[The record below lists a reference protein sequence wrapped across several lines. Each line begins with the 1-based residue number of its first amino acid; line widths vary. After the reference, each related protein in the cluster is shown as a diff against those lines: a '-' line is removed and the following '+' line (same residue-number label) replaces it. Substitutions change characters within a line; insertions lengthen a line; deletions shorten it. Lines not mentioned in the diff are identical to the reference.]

1 MRFAAVSI
9 FLAGLASTVAAAEPK
24 CELETK
30 VKIHDMSYWINKESE
45 NDEQMSS
52 IQFRLDTKSGS
63 VNCSLF
69 EICQEYV
76 SYDIVTCGDDT
87 LYYFNAMLISND
99 TMHLQIY
106 RNYIG
111 AVRYLGK
118 AVVPAKCEN
127 LPRTKASQCT
137 QLKND
142 QNKGIQITPPKFVT
156 VHANQERDI

>member
-111 AVRYLGK
+111 A
-118 AVVPAKCEN
+118 
-127 LPRTKASQCT
+127 TKASQCT